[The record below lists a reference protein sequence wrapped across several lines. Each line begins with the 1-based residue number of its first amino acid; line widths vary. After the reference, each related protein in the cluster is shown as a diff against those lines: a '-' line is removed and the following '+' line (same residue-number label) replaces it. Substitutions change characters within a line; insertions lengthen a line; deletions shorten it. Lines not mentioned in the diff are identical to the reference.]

1 MKAPIIVF
9 LFVILHSCT
18 PKNSDFG
25 KLECKN
31 YVGISDSLYNA
42 LLFYQ
47 SKNPIPASKKY
58 SLNTP
63 LPPEAAFRYIYE
75 VQITKEKD
83 DTLIII
89 SLKPDGINLNQNK
102 ISNIVFGVY
111 QDSCLKPTY
120 FTCDS
125 NLTRGFINVYEKK
138 NLDKFK
144 YDNSSKIDFTYV
156 QYLYKVVNTNIVFKT
171 KVKGN
176 KGE

>member
-1 MKAPIIVF
+1 
-9 LFVILHSCT
+9 
-18 PKNSDFG
+18 
-25 KLECKN
+25 
-31 YVGISDSLYNA
+31 
-42 LLFYQ
+42 
-47 SKNPIPASKKY
+47 
-58 SLNTP
+58 
-63 LPPEAAFRYIYE
+63 
-75 VQITKEKD
+75 
-83 DTLIII
+83 
-89 SLKPDGINLNQNK
+89 
-102 ISNIVFGVY
+102 FGVY